1 MVDDGVIKP
10 LGELVGS
17 QRYARDLTHLN
28 RVTYT
33 KRWWGPHKAEPINA
47 PFASAVADA
56 ALLGMGACRV
66 DGHGSV
72 EHIPIMQ
79 LKLDLE

>member
-17 QRYARDLTHLN
+17 RRYARDLTHLN
-28 RVTYT
+28 RITYT
-33 KRWWGPHKAEPINA
+33 KRWWGPYKAEPINE
-47 PFASAVADA
+47 PPTVTYSD
-56 ALLGMGACRV
+56 
-66 DGHGSV
+66 
-72 EHIPIMQ
+72 IPGVTAYNFYDTPQ